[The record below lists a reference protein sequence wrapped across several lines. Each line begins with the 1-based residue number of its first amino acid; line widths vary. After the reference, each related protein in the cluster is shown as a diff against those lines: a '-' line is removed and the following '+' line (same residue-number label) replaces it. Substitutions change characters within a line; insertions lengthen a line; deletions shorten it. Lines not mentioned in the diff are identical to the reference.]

1 MASKPQYVQ
10 IEPNEDAAS
19 VRDRLGYLRGQRVLL
34 IWPEAGTALTRKL
47 DLVLVQREA
56 MRLAIRLSLVTHEDI
71 VIQNARELNISTFE
85 TIGASERAKWKRG
98 RAKVFTTRFQR
109 PKDEPDADEL
119 SDVASRLRDD
129 ATTPT
134 QRRVQ
139 LLTRVFIAGVA
150 LAVLG
155 VASYTLLPSAEVTLV
170 PAQQVI
176 EVNADVR
183 ALPNSD
189 LVRIDVETGVIPA
202 LVVRAQIE
210 ERASIATT
218 GIRELGSSRATGAV
232 VFINKTD
239 NAVVIP
245 ADSFVSTSAGTP
257 ILFRTMIDAV
267 VPAGRGLQIEAPI
280 EAVAE
285 AAGGI
290 GNVET
295 GLINTVI
302 GPLAETIE
310 VRNVSP
316 TFGGERRESG
326 AVSESDRA
334 RLLSILRQQLQTRA
348 LDEMEP
354 RLEENQF
361 IISETI
367 RIVEEREDWMIFS
380 QPVGASADEL
390 SLTMRAV
397 VQATAVDEDLAR
409 QVAFA
414 RLGGQIPRTFELR
427 PDSVIYERGTV
438 TTIDPDGAVTFTMVA
453 GGIVNPQINLDTLQQ
468 NIAGRSLDEA
478 TRYLANTI
486 DLAVGTTPQI
496 TLSPS
501 WLPHLPLLPFRIRLQ
516 VIKL

>member
-1 MASKPQYVQ
+1 
-10 IEPNEDAAS
+10 
-19 VRDRLGYLRGQRVLL
+19 
-34 IWPEAGTALTRKL
+34 
-47 DLVLVQREA
+47 
-56 MRLAIRLSLVTHEDI
+56 
-71 VIQNARELNISTFE
+71 
-85 TIGASERAKWKRG
+85 
-98 RAKVFTTRFQR
+98 
-109 PKDEPDADEL
+109 
-119 SDVASRLRDD
+119 
-129 ATTPT
+129 
-134 QRRVQ
+134 
-139 LLTRVFIAGVA
+139 
-150 LAVLG
+150 
-155 VASYTLLPSAEVTLV
+155 
-170 PAQQVI
+170 
-176 EVNADVR
+176 
-183 ALPNSD
+183 
-189 LVRIDVETGVIPA
+189 
-202 LVVRAQIE
+202 
-210 ERASIATT
+210 
-218 GIRELGSSRATGAV
+218 
-232 VFINKTD
+232 
-239 NAVVIP
+239 
-245 ADSFVSTSAGTP
+245 
-257 ILFRTMIDAV
+257 
-267 VPAGRGLQIEAPI
+267 
-280 EAVAE
+280 
-285 AAGGI
+285 
-290 GNVET
+290 
-295 GLINTVI
+295 
-302 GPLAETIE
+302 
-310 VRNVSP
+310 
-316 TFGGERRESG
+316 
-326 AVSESDRA
+326 
-334 RLLSILRQQLQTRA
+334 
-348 LDEMEP
+348 MEP